1 MKAENMEKLVRHL
14 SKFIKTGDVQDSP
27 HNTQYSWYIDIFLD
41 ENKSNKRLHIDR
53 FSEELARRLIVDEQ
67 IPELDSNSADY
78 DLESLPQQ
86 RYNIF
91 YYTWY
96 SWSILYDALH
106 VKRGLI

>member
-1 MKAENMEKLVRHL
+1 MKAENMAKLVRHL
-14 SKFIKTGDVQDSP
+14 STFIKTGDFSP
-27 HNTQYSWYIDIFLD
+27 HNTQYSWCIDIFLD

-78 DLESLPQQ
+78 DPESLQQ
-86 RYNIF
+86 RRYNIF

-96 SWSILYDALH
+96 SWNILYDELH